1 MIFAQRRDGSRS
13 TDRRETTALKVEVA
27 PIPCADFERLR
38 SETMD
43 CALLMS
49 MCIATG
55 QRERLRAY
63 DVKVDGQGVGRLIG
77 VREPFRYQV
86 RFGPLKLFKWRTQRI
101 RIIGEYGV
109 VGHSGADLLTTAV
122 AELVRMEHSVTLQ
135 AIPSDSPLYE
145 AARALR
151 ELSAVH
157 VRPCYAYARLAA
169 GAHRKC
175 DDKKRDAARHRL
187 VTGGDFETYLK
198 SLSKSTRQTFRQTL
212 RKLHQS
218 HAIELRVYERPEA
231 VEEFVASAGTV
242 ARTTYQQKRLGLG
255 FTDAEGVTR
264 RVRLAAENGWLRSFV
279 LFCDG
284 QPAAY
289 VEGYQG
295 GGRWFTFQIGHD
307 PKWSSLSLGTACQL
321 EVVRYLI
328 ESADRPRIIDYLEG
342 DMDYKRR
349 LCNVHVTETTIEVT
363 DRASS
368 VSLLPRMQ
376 AILDGA
382 YRFVRALLISI
393 GWRRKRGS
401 RASAPRKGSCSQD
414 GF

>member
-1 MIFAQRRDGSRS
+1 MRWGGNDGP
-13 TDRRETTALKVEVA
+13 ETTAFERRQPLKVEVA

-38 SETMD
+38 SESMD
-43 CALLMS
+43 RALLMS
-49 MCIATG
+49 MCIAIG
-55 QRERLRAY
+55 QRERLRAF
-63 DVKVDGQGVGRLIG
+63 DVRADGHSVARLIG

-86 RFGPLKLFKWRTQRI
+86 RFGPLKLFRWRTERL

-109 VGHSGADLLTTAV
+109 VGHGGADLLATAI
-122 AELVRMEHSVTLQ
+122 AELVRREHSVTLQ

-151 ELSAVH
+151 QISAVH
-157 VRPCYAYARLAA
+157 VRPFYP
-169 GAHRKC
+169 
-175 DDKKRDAARHRL
+175 DAARHRL
-187 VTGGDFETYLK
+187 VTEGDFETYLK

-218 HAIELRVYERPEA
+218 HAVELRVYERPQA
-231 VEEFVASAGTV
+231 VEEFVVCAATV
-242 ARTTYQQKRLGLG
+242 ARTTYQQQRLGLG
-255 FTDAEGVTR
+255 FTDVEGVTR

-284 QPAAY
+284 APAAY

-295 GGRWFTFQIGHD
+295 GGGWFTFQIGHD

-321 EVVRYLI
+321 EVVRHLMQ
-328 ESADRPRIIDYLEG
+328 SADRPRIIDYLEG

-363 DRASS
+363 ERASS
-368 VSLLPRMQ
+368 VSLLPRLQ
-376 AILDGA
+376 AMLDGA
-382 YRFVRALLISI
+382 YRIARALLISL
-393 GWRRKRGS
+393 GWRRKRRSG
-401 RASAPRKGSCSQD
+401 ASPLRKGS
-414 GF
+414 